1 MLACKEL
8 LDNNNDYIDLSG
20 LLADIN
26 PIFDKIIVGV
36 EAMELSEALNKRKQ
50 TVLPEIL
57 LSESNLIKLDNFFAN
72 MEHSMER

>member
-1 MLACKEL
+1 MK
-8 LDNNNDYIDLSG
+8 NNDYVDLSG

-57 LSESNLIKLDNFFAN
+57 LSKSNLVKLDNFFAN

>member
-1 MLACKEL
+1 MK
-8 LDNNNDYIDLSG
+8 NNDYIDLSG
-20 LLADIN
+20 LLEDIN

-57 LSESNLIKLDNFFAN
+57 LSESNLIKLDDFFAN
-72 MEHSMER
+72 IEHTMER

>member
-1 MLACKEL
+1 MK
-8 LDNNNDYIDLSG
+8 NNDYIDLSG
-20 LLADIN
+20 LLEDIN

-72 MEHSMER
+72 IEHTMER

>member
-1 MLACKEL
+1 MK
-8 LDNNNDYIDLSG
+8 NNDYIDLSG

-36 EAMELSEALNKRKQ
+36 EVMELSEALNKRKQ

-72 MEHSMER
+72 IEHTMER

>member
-1 MLACKEL
+1 MK
-8 LDNNNDYIDLSG
+8 NNDYIDLSG
-20 LLADIN
+20 LLEDIN

-50 TVLPEIL
+50 TVLTKIL

-72 MEHSMER
+72 IEHTMER

>member
-1 MLACKEL
+1 MKS
-8 LDNNNDYIDLSG
+8 NDYIDLSG
-20 LLADIN
+20 LLEDIN

-50 TVLPEIL
+50 TILPEIL

-72 MEHSMER
+72 IEHTMER

>member
-1 MLACKEL
+1 MKS
-8 LDNNNDYIDLSG
+8 NDYIDLSG
-20 LLADIN
+20 LLEDIN

-72 MEHSMER
+72 IEHTMER

>member
-1 MLACKEL
+1 MK
-8 LDNNNDYIDLSG
+8 NNDYIDLSG

-36 EAMELSEALNKRKQ
+36 EGMELSEALNKRKQ

>member
-1 MLACKEL
+1 MK
-8 LDNNNDYIDLSG
+8 NIDYIDLSG

-57 LSESNLIKLDNFFAN
+57 LSESNLVKLDNFFAN